1 MLKKL
6 ILNFKKYMTNII
18 SKTLCLFFILITIFG
33 CQNIEELKKK
43 ANKNTSFNWNRSL
56 RVAVLPFL
64 CDNWEIEKDI
74 RVEAEKHLRKE
85 FVKNFAVLNFS
96 DVEIKEVDNFLKNK
110 KFTTL
115 KIIENLELVKQLKD
129 LNIDLILY
137 SEIKDY
143 SYTNLAVA
151 FERYYVEMKLS
162 IVDVNTGKI
171 IWSHKD
177 DESKNINNAS
187 ISITGII
194 SSAANA
200 IMRDSPQE
208 EVNRKLCEKF
218 IKLIPKSEF
227 VEKIKVDNVKL
238 LTEKAKIGIKQGD
251 DVTIEI
257 KATPG
262 KKVVFKVGDSQI
274 ENNSI
279 EKHRGI
285 YHGNYKVNEKL
296 PNGYISVQAQC
307 HNKKLG
313 KKSNWVRLKNAILI
327 DQIPP
332 VFNNENF
339 NIKSDNKNI
348 SLTWQSIENE
358 ENLTYEIF
366 RKSKNETRY
375 KKIGSTQNLIF
386 SDNKLKPYL
395 RYYYFIRPVD
405 KSNNKGKYS
414 KILSSSIIK
423 FSSQTINSTNEMP
436 KDFFKAASPY
446 KIKGDIVIPKDNTLE
461 IEPGVKIEF
470 NGNGKISC
478 YGEII
483 ANGTKEDPISFI
495 GSNKINHLSFRK
507 DSKGTLNNCNFVNSK
522 NTLIVDGARIKLN
535 KVNIKGDEIGILI
548 KNNSEITIN
557 ESSLEN
563 CKNVAIELK
572 DNSILRCLNSNFINN
587 SKNILS
593 KSSNISIDSNWWG
606 KLDREF
612 SLNQYGIFGK
622 ASINRILDQSY
633 PKGTSFA
640 ITAIS
645 DIYDFMNAKG
655 GSRRMYCDDAL
666 KKDPYYRGGYIW
678 LIKYY
683 ESIFQPPK
691 VEKIL
696 KEAKRNIPNFEME

>member
-1 MLKKL
+1 
-6 ILNFKKYMTNII
+6 MTKII
-18 SKTLCLFFILITIFG
+18 SKILCFFFILITITG

-43 ANKNTSFNWNRSL
+43 ANKNSSFNWNRSL

-64 CDNWEIEKDI
+64 CDNWGIEKEI
-74 RVEAEKHLRKE
+74 RTEAEKYLRNE
-85 FVKNFAVLNFS
+85 FFKNFTVLNFA
-96 DVEIKEVDNFLKNK
+96 DVELKEVDDFLKNK
-110 KFTTL
+110 DITTL
-115 KIIENLELVKQLKD
+115 KIIENLELAKQLKD
-129 LNIDLILY
+129 LNIDLIIY

-143 SYTNLAVA
+143 SYTNLVAV
-151 FERYYVEMKLS
+151 ERYYAQMQLS
-162 IVDVNTGKI
+162 IVDVNSGKI

-187 ISITGII
+187 ISVTGII

-208 EVNRKLCEKF
+208 EVNRKLCQTF
-218 IKLIPKSEF
+218 INLIPKSEF
-227 VEKIKVDNVKL
+227 KEEIKVESIKL
-238 LTEKAKIGIKQGD
+238 LTEKAQIGIKQGD
-251 DVTIEI
+251 NVNIEI

-279 EKHRGI
+279 EKYRGI
-285 YHGNYKVNEKL
+285 YRGNYKVNEKL
-296 PNGYISVQAQC
+296 TNGYISVQAQC
-307 HNKKLG
+307 QNKLG
-313 KKSNWVRLKNAILI
+313 KKSNWIRLKNAILI
-327 DQIPP
+327 DQIAP

-339 NIKSDNKNI
+339 NIKSDNKKI

-358 ENLTYEIF
+358 KNLTYEIF
-366 RKSKNETRY
+366 RKSKNEIKY
-375 KKIGSTQNLIF
+375 KKIGSTQNLVF

-395 RYYYFIRPVD
+395 RYYYFIRPMD
-405 KSNNKGKYS
+405 ESGNKGEYS
-414 KILSSSIIK
+414 KILTSSIIK
-423 FSSQTINSTNEMP
+423 FRSQTINSTNEMP

-470 NGNGKISC
+470 IDNGKISC

-606 KLDREF
+606 KLNREF
-612 SLNQYGIFGK
+612 SLNQYGIFGR
-622 ASINRILDQSY
+622 ASINRILDQSF

-655 GSRRMYCDDAL
+655 GSRRMYCDDVL

-683 ESIFQPPK
+683 ESIFQSKK
-691 VEKIL
+691 VEQIL
-696 KEAKRNIPNFEME
+696 KKAQRNIPNFKME